1 MSGDSSSCELVRIHS
16 NPRPVEWEACPDNKD
31 FILKIEKGSGKAV
44 KMVYTLKEGT
54 PLPYYKPI
62 IYESQ
67 GWFWLIEKYVEVS
80 SLASLGLE
88 LVFCKT
94 LKPVLDGRIGWED
107 EKGHW
112 IFEGWFWAAVNS
124 VLIFLLGPVTPS
136 DSRKRGS
143 ETPVNGE
150 KTPVSSWKTSVS
162 RGQTPISSEEA
173 LFSEWQTPVSSGKT
187 QGSGGKTHGSGEKN
201 HVSGGKTHVSGG
213 KTHVSGGMTHV
224 SGGMTHVS
232 GGKTHV
238 SVELTPEQD
247 QLSFTDTSPSE
258 SCLPSSARTLKKPY
272 SSRKTLSFNSLDLAG
287 VGDMIENIDTA
298 G

>member
-136 DSRKRGS
+136 DSRKGGS

-173 LFSEWQTPVSSGKT
+173 LFSEGQTPVSSGKT

-201 HVSGGKTHVSGG
+201 HVSGGK
-213 KTHVSGGMTHV
+213 
-224 SGGMTHVS
+224 THVS